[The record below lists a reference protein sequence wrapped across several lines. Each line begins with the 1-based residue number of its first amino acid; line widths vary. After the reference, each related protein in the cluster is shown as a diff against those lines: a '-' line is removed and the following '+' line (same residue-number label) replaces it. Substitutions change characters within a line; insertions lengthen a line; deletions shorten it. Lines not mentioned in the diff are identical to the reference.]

1 MSQIHLVILLIYNAA
16 AQIASKCNTITPSKS
31 VFKYVDVTIPP
42 RAINV
47 SINEVAEFNCTAVG
61 NSLFW
66 RANGIEIDEEM
77 GTTLTIVLVD
87 GTEGI
92 RRSTLRMSVS
102 STDSAANITCTAVSA
117 SPLSSDESD
126 PALLLVQGII
136 LLR

>member
-1 MSQIHLVILLIYNAA
+1 MA
-16 AQIASKCNTITPSKS
+16 
-31 VFKYVDVTIPP
+31 VFT
-42 RAINV
+42 
-47 SINEVAEFNCTAVG
+47 CTAVG

-87 GTEGI
+87 GTEGV

-102 STDSAANITCTAVSA
+102 STDNAANITCTAISV

-126 PALLLVQGII
+126 PVLLLVQGILE
-136 LLR
+136 LL